1 MSSEWC
7 MMCFCMPKTLLCSSA
22 LCCRRKYRSVIGD
35 ISLHS
40 TMRIQ
45 YSSHPH
51 VYVRLFSG
59 CVSLNR
65 GGDLPLRGKQ
75 PHGVVISEGQ
85 MWMHFGPDSPYTLS
99 GTTSLASSL
108 CCTQVSRGH
117 LNVSRAGWG
126 RGGGGIKT
134 CIRPK
139 NQYFQLSSLR
149 HIRLMCLHGSFAS
162 SDHGSRNVST
172 TVRHSFDTHEWLWLV
187 FFIPVATNW
196 LHQSTPYSMY
206 LLSTRHTIFLE
217 NYAHTVF
224 RTPEKICTKK

>member
-108 CCTQVSRGH
+108 CCTQVSARSFKCFTCGVGEGRRGH
-117 LNVSRAGWG
+117 KNV
-126 RGGGGIKT
+126 
-134 CIRPK
+134 
-139 NQYFQLSSLR
+139 
-149 HIRLMCLHGSFAS
+149 
-162 SDHGSRNVST
+162 
-172 TVRHSFDTHEWLWLV
+172 HSPEESIFSVV
-187 FFIPVATNW
+187 FFA
-196 LHQSTPYSMY
+196 
-206 LLSTRHTIFLE
+206 
-217 NYAHTVF
+217 AH
-224 RTPEKICTKK
+224 